1 MVLQGYVE
9 LSNGPAYGREIIKS
23 VVRGWIIAG
32 CMAVLLAAAAG
43 MWVSRKFSAP
53 LEKLTSTT
61 AQMAAGNLAARA
73 SIEGQ
78 DEFGILANS
87 FNQMA
92 DNIEINVKTL
102 RRFVADAAHELGT
115 PLTALRT
122 NLELVENEHIPLAL
136 EQVERMDSL
145 TRSLLDLSQFEATVS
160 ETQFA

>member
-1 MVLQGYVE
+1 
-9 LSNGPAYGREIIKS
+9 
-23 VVRGWIIAG
+23 
-32 CMAVLLAAAAG
+32 MAVLLAAAAG

-102 RRFVADAAHELGT
+102 RRFVAIM
-115 PLTALRT
+115 LTV
-122 NLELVENEHIPLAL
+122 NLQPVTQFLAL
-136 EQVERMDSL
+136 
-145 TRSLLDLSQFEATVS
+145 
-160 ETQFA
+160 